1 MVENDLF
8 QLLVDL
14 LLLPQNDVPFP
25 FNGRRVK
32 LRVLEDI
39 TDNVDS
45 LRNILLETLGVVDSL
60 FPRCISVEMSTN
72 VFNLKLQSV
81 LGATAGT
88 LEGHMFEEVSSS
100 VGGIGLGSGTSIY
113 PDTDCSSLGMG
124 M

>member
-39 TDNVDS
+39 TDNVDG